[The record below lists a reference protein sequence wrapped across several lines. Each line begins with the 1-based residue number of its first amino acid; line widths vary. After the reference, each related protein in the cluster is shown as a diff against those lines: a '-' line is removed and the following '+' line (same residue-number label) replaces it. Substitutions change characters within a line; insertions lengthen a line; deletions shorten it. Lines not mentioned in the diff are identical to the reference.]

1 MKLLATVKIW
11 FLWLSLSICCLE
23 LSAQDFYFNKIYL
36 EDTKINWVLGM
47 VVKEE
52 SRYVLL
58 YDRTINNIQTSLAI
72 CKINEFGDIL
82 DSMWIRVDSIFL
94 LGQYFGL
101 KDDGKFIISGTYL
114 DNREPTIRCPLWLE
128 ANFEKKSYLLKDHCN
143 SYERSLRNLTRKSN
157 GHLAASGF
165 STKAGYSQIL
175 FIEFDEDGEILV
187 EKEYG
192 QPGWQDAFGSIV
204 EHPEGGFVIG
214 GWIRQPGFFLAVD
227 ILVLRIDS
235 NYNLVWSKTIGGEYD
250 DGEGGPLAIDP
261 DGHIIL
267 TSSRHRPGSPAY
279 DPYLARLHKHDG
291 RIMMERYYPQE
302 YNSAFY
308 SQPIVF
314 ENGDIV
320 GVGYRR
326 VFLEEINFITFHAFI
341 TKTNSL
347 GEIIW
352 DRVITYQREASH
364 LTGGGKSI
372 PFEDGFFWLAGSTH
386 PYNER
391 QYGWLVKLDSLGC
404 PFPGCD
410 TISVHV
416 ENIPP
421 VEVKG
426 SIVAIPNPFA
436 QHLTLRY
443 TFPKYI
449 RNPVVYVK
457 DMVGRTVI
465 KVAIN
470 GMAPVGD
477 VFIDSSSWAP
487 GLYSIQI
494 FSEGQVICSAKAI
507 KR

>member
-1 MKLLATVKIW
+1 MIIR
-11 FLWLSLSICCLE
+11 LWLTLLLIYGSTQHSYC
-23 LSAQDFYFNKIYL
+23 QDFYLNKVYL
-36 EDTKINWVLGM
+36 DDTKVIGVVGIAEKSSHKYLLLNDNTIRNWQ
-47 VVKEE
+47 
-52 SRYVLL
+52 S
-58 YDRTINNIQTSLAI
+58 SLI
-72 CKINEFGDIL
+72 ISKIDEKGDVL

-94 LGQYFGL
+94 FGQYLGL
-101 KDDGKFIISGTYL
+101 RDDGKFIISGTYL
-114 DNREPTIRCPLWLE
+114 DNRDPEVVCPLWIE
-128 ANFEKKSYLLKDHCN
+128 ADFENKTYRIKDLCN
-143 SYERSLRNLTRKSN
+143 GYKRSLRNLIGMSN
-157 GHLAASGF
+157 GRFAGSGY

-187 EKEYG
+187 EKEFG

-204 EHPEGGFVIG
+204 EHPEGGFVMG
-214 GWIRQPGFFLAVD
+214 GMIRQPGIFLHVD
-227 ILVLRIDS
+227 ILVIRIDKD
-235 NYNLVWSKTIGGEYD
+235 YNLMWSKTIGGPYS

-267 TSSRHRPGSPAY
+267 TSMRHRPESFDY
-279 DPYLARLHKHDG
+279 DPYLARLNKHDG
-291 RIMMERYYPQE
+291 HVMMDRYYPQE
-302 YNSAFY
+302 YNSSFF

-314 ENGDIV
+314 ENGDIF
-320 GVGYRR
+320 GIGYRR
-326 VFLEEINFITFHAFI
+326 VYLEEIRFLTFHIFV
-341 TKTNSL
+341 TKTNSM
-347 GEIIW
+347 GEVIW
-352 DRVITYQREASH
+352 DRVITYQQEGSH
-364 LTGGGKSI
+364 STGSGKKIPYEGG
-372 PFEDGFFWLAGSTH
+372 FYWLAGSTY
-386 PYNER
+386 PYNDK

-410 TISVHV
+410 TITVHV

-443 TFPKYI
+443 AFPNHI
-449 RNPVVYVK
+449 RNPIVYVK
-457 DMVGRTVI
+457 DMVGRTVS

-507 KR
+507 KSQ

>member
-1 MKLLATVKIW
+1 MVRSGSCGYLYLLAVIPCWLKTSILIKSIW
-11 FLWLSLSICCLE
+11 
-23 LSAQDFYFNKIYL
+23 K
-36 EDTKINWVLGM
+36 
-47 VVKEE
+47 
-52 SRYVLL
+52 
-58 YDRTINNIQTSLAI
+58 
-72 CKINEFGDIL
+72 
-82 DSMWIRVDSIFL
+82 
-94 LGQYFGL
+94 
-101 KDDGKFIISGTYL
+101 
-114 DNREPTIRCPLWLE
+114 
-128 ANFEKKSYLLKDHCN
+128 
-143 SYERSLRNLTRKSN
+143 
-157 GHLAASGF
+157 
-165 STKAGYSQIL
+165 
-175 FIEFDEDGEILV
+175 ILV

-214 GWIRQPGFFLAVD
+214 GMMRQPGPFLHVD
-227 ILVLRIDS
+227 ILVIRIDK
-235 NYNLVWSKTIGGEYD
+235 NYKLMWSKTIGGPYS

-261 DGHIIL
+261 NGHIIL
-267 TSSRHRPGSPAY
+267 TSMRHRPESFDY
-279 DPYLARLHKHDG
+279 DPYLARLNKLDG
-291 RIMMERYYPQE
+291 RIMMDKYYPQE
-302 YNSAFY
+302 YNSSFY

-314 ENGDIV
+314 ENGDII
-320 GVGYRR
+320 GVGYRS
-326 VFLEEINFITFHAFI
+326 VFLEDINFYTAHAFI

-364 LTGGGKSI
+364 LTGGGKTI
-372 PFEDGFFWLAGSTH
+372 PFEDGFFWLAGSTY
-386 PYNER
+386 PYNDR

-443 TFPKYI
+443 ASPNHI
-449 RNPVVYVK
+449 RNPIVYVK
-457 DMVGRTVI
+457 DMVGRTVS

-470 GMAPVGD
+470 GLAPVGD
-477 VFIDSSSWAP
+477 VFIDSSNWTP

-494 FSEGQVICSAKAI
+494 FSEEQVICGTKAI